1 MKDIISILKHT
12 FGKDASVEETTQS
25 IIISKSSKNRH
36 LGDEFQFSTAYTIT
50 IPKAKGEP
58 EFRISTLKVK
68 KGNISLFEQ
77 LESVRLLEV
86 VNHKIEKAGLESGN
100 PQFNYSAGFNKQ
112 MVEMLDVNSSLGLN
126 PGIVM
131 ALFQQMSEKISKLE
145 QEVKQLAE
153 VAVRESKEEDAI
165 LNVEQAMELLGLRKS
180 TIYTKVNRAEIPH
193 MKRGRR
199 LYFSM
204 NELKNYLREGKR
216 LTDEE
221 VERQAEEIVRR
232 KK

>member
-1 MKDIISILKHT
+1 MKDIINILKHT
-12 FGKDASVEETTQS
+12 FGKDASVEETSKS
-25 IIISKSSKNRH
+25 IIITKSAKNRH
-36 LGDEFQFSTAYTIT
+36 LRDEFQFTTAYTIT
-50 IPKAKGEP
+50 IPKSNGEP
-58 EFRISTLKVK
+58 EFQIDSLKFK
-68 KGNISLFEQ
+68 KGNISIFEQ
-77 LESVRLLEV
+77 LDSGRLLEV
-86 VNHKIEKAGLESGN
+86 VNHKLDKPELEIGN
-100 PQFNYSAGFNKQ
+100 TQSTYSTGFNKQ
-112 MVEMLDVNSSLGLN
+112 MVEMLDVNSSVGLN

-145 QEVKQLAE
+145 REVKQLAE

-199 LYFSM
+199 LYFSL

-221 VERQAEEIVRR
+221 VERQAEEIVRQ